1 MQQQQQQQQFTIIKL
16 VYAFYSY
23 VNYHSSIIH
32 FCVMVVVVLNLIQF
46 IPTMMVENL
55 LYTWINL
62 VNLCRG
68 LHIII
73 RQGY

>member
-1 MQQQQQQQQFTIIKL
+1 MHFT
-16 VYAFYSY
+16 VM
-23 VNYHSSIIH
+23 SIIIH
-32 FCVMVVVVLNLIQF
+32 SFIHSFIHPIFFCVMVMVVVLNLIQF

>member
-1 MQQQQQQQQFTIIKL
+1 MHFT
-16 VYAFYSY
+16 VM
-23 VNYHSSIIH
+23 SIIIYPIF
-32 FCVMVVVVLNLIQF
+32 FCVMVMVMVVVLNLIQF

>member
-1 MQQQQQQQQFTIIKL
+1 MHFT
-16 VYAFYSY
+16 VM
-23 VNYHSSIIH
+23 SIIIH
-32 FCVMVVVVLNLIQF
+32 SFIHPIFFCVMVMVVVLNLIQF

>member
-1 MQQQQQQQQFTIIKL
+1 MHFT
-16 VYAFYSY
+16 VM
-23 VNYHSSIIH
+23 SIIIYPI
-32 FCVMVVVVLNLIQF
+32 FCVMVMVVVLNLIQF

>member
-1 MQQQQQQQQFTIIKL
+1 MHFT
-16 VYAFYSY
+16 VM
-23 VNYHSSIIH
+23 SIIIH
-32 FCVMVVVVLNLIQF
+32 PIFFCVMVMVMVVVLNLIQF

>member
-1 MQQQQQQQQFTIIKL
+1 MHFT
-16 VYAFYSY
+16 VM
-23 VNYHSSIIH
+23 SIIIYPIF
-32 FCVMVVVVLNLIQF
+32 FCVMVMVMVMVVVLNLIQF